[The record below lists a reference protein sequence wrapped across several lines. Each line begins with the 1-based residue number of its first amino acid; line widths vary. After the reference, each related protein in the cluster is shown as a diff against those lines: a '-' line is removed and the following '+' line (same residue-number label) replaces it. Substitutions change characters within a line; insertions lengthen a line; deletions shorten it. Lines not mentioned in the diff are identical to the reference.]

1 MDFRC
6 CVYDKLYRKKLVLLN
21 RGGVALKMQCKVP
34 RIMKARMSKI
44 IADDDGNETEYPE
57 EGAILQ
63 FHPSLGFIQGRD
75 WSSKPGSFEVQIKF
89 RPTESFLRRCASAG
103 LVTDKDRNMVEI
115 PISVDVPDQT

>member
-1 MDFRC
+1 MDFKC

-21 RGGVALKMQCKVP
+21 RGAVALKMQCKVP

-44 IADDDGNETEYPE
+44 VTDDDGNETEYPE
-57 EGAILQ
+57 EAPILQ
-63 FHPSLGFIQGRD
+63 FHPGLGFIQGRD
-75 WSSKPGSFEVQIKF
+75 HASEPGSFEVQMKF

-103 LVTDKDRNMVEI
+103 LVTDEDKDIVEI